1 MVSLY
6 QAKPAF
12 QNRLRPL
19 VGHLARRGVTPNQVT
34 GGAIALSALGGLA
47 VAGLPQS
54 SLPLLALPGVLLARM
69 ALNAMDGMLARE
81 HKLQT
86 PLGGI
91 LNELGDVVSDVALYL
106 PFACIPGIASGWVVG
121 VVILAM
127 LTELAGVLGA
137 AVGQNRRYEG
147 PMGKSDR
154 AFVLAALA
162 LALGLGL
169 TPGLWLT
176 GVWAILLILEIWTVA
191 NRVSATLGEVQ
202 PCQ

>member
-19 VGHLARRGVTPNQVT
+19 VSQLARWGVTPNQVT
-34 GGAIALSALGGLA
+34 VGAIALCALSGLA
-47 VAGLPQS
+47 IACFPQS
-54 SLPLLALPGVLLARM
+54 SLPLLTLPGVLLARM
-69 ALNAMDGMLARE
+69 ALNAIDGMLARE
-81 HKLQT
+81 HGLKT

-106 PFACIPGIASGWVVG
+106 PFALIPGVSADWVVG

-127 LTELAGVLGA
+127 LTEMAGVLGA
-137 AVGQNRRYEG
+137 AVAQHRPYNG

-154 AFVLAALA
+154 ALVFAALA
-162 LALGLGL
+162 LVLGFGSA
-169 TPGLWLT
+169 PGAWLS
-176 GVWAILLILEIWTVA
+176 GIWIAVIGLEIWTIL
-191 NRVSATLGEVQ
+191 NRVRSTLQEVS
-202 PCQ
+202 PCR

>member
-19 VGHLARRGVTPNQVT
+19 VGQLARRGVTPNQVT
-34 GGAIALSALGGLA
+34 VGAISLSALAGLA
-47 VAGLPQS
+47 MACFPQS
-54 SLPLLALPGVLLARM
+54 SLPLLALPGVLVVRM
-69 ALNAMDGMLARE
+69 ALNAIDGLLARE
-81 HKLQT
+81 HNQQT

-91 LNELGDVVSDVALYL
+91 LNELGDVVADVALYL

-127 LTELAGVLGA
+127 LTEIAGVLGA
-137 AVGQNRRYEG
+137 AVGQNRRYDG

-154 AFVLAALA
+154 AFAFGALA

-169 TPGLWLT
+169 APGLWLT
-176 GVWAILLILEIWTVA
+176 GVWVVLLGLEMGTVA
-191 NRVSATLGEVQ
+191 NRVRATLREMQ